1 MERRRRGGA
10 SASNEETTHLL
21 WEETSKSLIW
31 RLGMCGKHWEPKPK
45 KKMKKSFLWLGIRL
59 EPKQTEPKRS
69 FFGFTFS

>member
-21 WEETSKSLIW
+21 WEERSKSLF
-31 RLGMCGKHWEPKPK
+31 GDWECVANTGNPNQKIKEEELP
-45 KKMKKSFLWLGIRL
+45 IRL
-59 EPKQTEPKRS
+59 EPKQTEPKCS